1 MNKQAVRITQFVIN
15 SILTFVSFT
24 SAILGFLLFVPLA
37 LAILFGLLL
46 KNWSFFW
53 PYCRCH
59 PDSHSILLRYI
70 NF

>member
-1 MNKQAVRITQFVIN
+1 MNKQIVRIIQFTIN
-15 SILTFVSFT
+15 SILIFVTLVSE
-24 SAILGFLLFVPLA
+24 ILGFLLFVPLA